1 MVQASTVIDLHHWK
15 SLTEESGISPE
26 VIEERGYYTAT
37 DPDELVALGFE
48 SYQACVPALV
58 IPLWGVDGELR
69 FHRIRPDRPRP
80 GKKPGKVVKYEQPAH
95 VPPALDVPRRCQPYL
110 TDTSRR
116 LFVVEGEKKAD
127 ALASRGEVALAILGV
142 WSWKRDGMLLP
153 DWDQVW
159 TVGREI
165 LIGFDSDSDRYEI
178 QQAQQA
184 LALALEGRTGDAR

>member
-15 SLTEESGISPE
+15 SLTEESGISPD

-69 FHRIRPDRPRP
+69 YHRTRPDNPRRS
-80 GKKPGKVVKYEQPAH
+80 KKPDKAVKYEQPAH
-95 VPPALDVPRRCQPYL
+95 VPPALDVPRCCQPYL

-116 LFVVEGEKKAD
+116 LWVAEGEKKAD
-127 ALASRGEVALAILGV
+127 SLASRGEIVIGLLGV
-142 WSWKRDGMLLP
+142 WGWKKDGYPLP
-153 DWDQVW
+153 DWDGVYMI
-159 TVGREI
+159 GREVYI
-165 LIGFDSDSDRYEI
+165 AFDSDA
-178 QQAQQA
+178 AQKTNVRRA
-184 LALALEGRTGDAR
+184 RTGLAKYLDARGAK